1 MKWGDRLVEV
11 SWHDVARNLKTER
24 IRLEEVET
32 WRKDLLRFL
41 ASQGIVAF
49 EGLQHLHIAPVG
61 PVDWHF
67 DDSEEYM
74 KPVVLATGPLDWSFQ
89 ENGAAT

>member
-1 MKWGDRLVEV
+1 MKWSDRLFEV
-11 SWHDVARNLKTER
+11 SWHDVARNLKTEK
-24 IRLEEVET
+24 IRLAEVET

-61 PVDWHF
+61 QVGWYF
-67 DDSEEYM
+67 DDSEDYR
-74 KPVVLATGPLDWSFQ
+74 KPVVLAVGPLHWSFQ